1 MVDEAARSNA
11 PLSAPSHAHDVVREG
26 VLAGLLGATSVAA
39 WFFIVDLVAGRPLHT
54 PLTLGRALISV
65 LGPAAMP
72 DGALTVTLA
81 YTVAHY
87 AVFIAIG
94 LMATWLVHRSESVP
108 SVLAGFLI
116 LFLAFQLAFFGLV
129 AILTQSP
136 QFGEMAW
143 YQIGLAN
150 LVAFGLMGTY
160 IYRRHPAV
168 GARFGSVLAGGE

>member
-1 MVDEAARSNA
+1 MADDAERS
-11 PLSAPSHAHDVVREG
+11 SAVSHGHDVLEEG
-26 VLAGLLGATSVAA
+26 FVAGLIGATSVAV

-54 PLTLGRALISV
+54 PVVLGRALLSV
-65 LGPAAMP
+65 LGPVSMP
-72 DGALTVTLA
+72 DSVQAVTLA
-81 YTVAHY
+81 YTLVHY

-94 LMATWLVHRSESVP
+94 ILATWLVHRSESVP

-116 LFLAFQLAFFGLV
+116 LFLAFQLAFFGLI
-129 AILTQSP
+129 ALLTQSP

-150 LVAFGLMGTY
+150 LVAFGLMGTF

-168 GARFGSVLAGGE
+168 GRRFDSVLAGRE